1 LQDIKLFLITVLISS
16 YVIYNIKGVLDEST
30 LGDFGTI
37 LNLGKD
43 LSSQGF
49 NRGVHA
55 TGFSLGYKGFRPGFE
70 K

>member
-1 LQDIKLFLITVLISS
+1 M
-16 YVIYNIKGVLDEST
+16 IYNIKGVLDEST
-30 LGDFGTI
+30 LGDFSTI